1 MFKSGLIQAVIAY
14 SVWGLFPL
22 YWYFLKHLPA
32 MEILANRIIWSL
44 IFLLFLLTL
53 YTRWQQVLAALKKPK
68 VLAVLLLTTV
78 ILCLNWLLYI
88 WAVIHG
94 YVIEA
99 SLGYYINPLVSM
111 ALGAVFLSER
121 LRKYQY
127 VAVLLATVGVLI
139 LTFAYGRTPWVALT
153 LAVSF
158 GVYGLLRKIVDVESK
173 VALFIETALVFFPA
187 VLYLAFLGKE
197 NTIVFGSFSEQLL
210 LMGGGVITAIP
221 LICLA
226 NALKVMPL
234 STIGFI
240 QYIGP
245 TLQFLCGLLVF
256 KEPFGSLQLLSFIC
270 IWLGLVVYTG
280 ETIWQRRRKI
290 A

>member
-1 MFKSGLIQAVIAY
+1 MFKSGLIQAIIAY

-68 VLAVLLLTTV
+68 ILGVLLFTTV
-78 ILCLNWLLYI
+78 ILSLNWLLYI
-88 WAVIHG
+88 WAVVHG

-127 VAVLLATVGVLI
+127 VAVLFATVGVLI
-139 LTFAYGRTPWVALT
+139 LTFAYGRTPWIALT

-158 GVYGLLRKIVDVESK
+158 GVYGLLRKIVDVESQ
-173 VALFIETALVFFPA
+173 VALFVETAMVFFPA

-197 NTIVFGSFSEQLL
+197 NTVVFGSLSEQLL

-234 STIGFI
+234 STIGFV
-240 QYIGP
+240 QYICP

-280 ETIWQRRRKI
+280 ETILQRRRKI

>member
-1 MFKSGLIQAVIAY
+1 MFKSGLIQAIIAY

-22 YWYFLKHLPA
+22 YWYFLKYLPV

-44 IFLLFLLTL
+44 VFLLLLLTF
-53 YTRWQQVLAALKKPK
+53 YARWRQVLSVLKNPK
-68 VLAVLLLTTV
+68 VLGVLLFTTSL
-78 ILCLNWLLYI
+78 LCINWLLYI
-88 WAVIHG
+88 WAVTRG
-94 YVIEA
+94 YVVES

-127 VAVLLATVGVLI
+127 VAVLFATVGVLI
-139 LTFAYGRTPWVALT
+139 LTFAYGRPPWVALA

-158 GVYGLLRKIVDVESK
+158 GVYGLLRKVVDVESQ
-173 VALFIETALVFFPA
+173 VALFIETAMVFFPA
-187 VLYLAFLGKE
+187 VLYLAFLEKE

-210 LMGGGVITAIP
+210 LVGCGVITAIP

-240 QYIGP
+240 QYISP

-256 KEPFGSLQLLSFIC
+256 KESFGSLQLLSFFC

-280 ETIWQRRRKI
+280 ETIWQRRRRI